1 MIKIVEFSNKSQV
14 LHGKNVSDHLCHFG
28 RTSMAEV
35 NICGTSSIYFGPLY
49 KYFNMTSTLFMTEV
63 VLAEVAV
70 AKNNTSL
77 KIHLFH
83 LKSMFFM
90 ILLLLLATV
99 TSAHTTS
106 VMKRAEVIFKYL

>member
-1 MIKIVEFSNKSQV
+1 M
-14 LHGKNVSDHLCHFG
+14 
-28 RTSMAEV
+28 
-35 NICGTSSIYFGPLY
+35 NICGTSIDHFGPLY

-63 VLAEVAV
+63 VWAEVAV

-77 KIHLFH
+77 KINLFH

-90 ILLLLLATV
+90 ILLLFLATV

-106 VMKRAEVIFKYL
+106 VMKRAEVMFTYIYKVGRSECLKYHRC